1 MKWTFFLILFSLS
14 LHAFEGAGIYPL
26 KKSTEPTPIAISV
39 SEITPISITMVP
51 NCGNMQLMDEAGNML
66 ASGDG
71 YFGITQ
77 SLPAG
82 KYRLVVFS
90 PKGACRI
97 NVAKQS
103 KVFGGRT
110 PSLDDGMY
118 RRMPAGGDTVKI
130 ETH

>member
-1 MKWTFFLILFSLS
+1 MRFIILLS
-14 LHAFEGAGIYPL
+14 LISLPLLAFKGAGTYPV
-26 KKSTEPTPIAISV
+26 KKGAEPTIITISLD
-39 SEITPISITMVP
+39 ETTPLSVTMVP
-51 NCGNMQLMDEAGNML
+51 NCGNMQLVDDAGNSL

-77 SLPAG
+77 SIPTG
-82 KYRLVVFS
+82 EYRLIVFS
-90 PKGACRI
+90 PKGACTISVMR
-97 NVAKQS
+97 QS
-103 KVFGGRT
+103 KAFGGRT